1 MRAPRTT
8 GDVPAPHRRP
18 SLLATR
24 TDDDDD
30 DDEKEEEEEGK
41 KGVTTTARGLMAVML
56 GGPSLLLL
64 CEEVCST
71 RTFGKKKGKDNFCGK
86 TDRPVSN

>member
-24 TDDDDD
+24 TDDDDE
-30 DDEKEEEEEGK
+30 EKEGE
-41 KGVTTTARGLMAVML
+41 VTTTARGLTVVML
-56 GGPSLLLL
+56 GGPPLLLL
-64 CEEVCST
+64 RERSLLDPKSEL
-71 RTFGKKKGKDNFCGK
+71 RGKKGRRRFL
-86 TDRPVSN
+86 